1 MNGTMKNVRTIEDIL
16 EVSNENTANLI
27 PSRTLHHSD
36 NYNANII
43 TCYRKKYLITTFNR
57 PQTPV
62 EIRKSYLI
70 SPMIY

>member
-43 TCYRKKYLITTFNR
+43 TCYRKKDPIKTFNR
-57 PQTPV
+57 SQTPAK
-62 EIRKSYLI
+62 IIKSYL
-70 SPMIY
+70 

>member
-16 EVSNENTANLI
+16 EVSNENTVNLI

-43 TCYRKKYLITTFNR
+43 TCYRKKIQLQPSIDHR
-57 PQTPV
+57 RRQRSEKV
-62 EIRKSYLI
+62 I
-70 SPMIY
+70 

>member
-1 MNGTMKNVRTIEDIL
+1 MNGMMKNVRTIEYIL

-27 PSRTLHHSD
+27 LSRTLHHSD

-43 TCYRKKYLITTFNR
+43 TCYRKDPITTLYR
-57 PQTPV
+57 SQMPA
-62 EIRKSYLI
+62 EIRKSYLN